1 MMRFGLI
8 ANLKRTGA
16 REAVGGFVAWTKQHH
31 HELVLCDDLTL
42 IAPTGSKLVARSVV
56 GANCDMLV
64 SMGGDGTML
73 AAARAAVPHDTPILG
88 INLGSLGF
96 LTQQR
101 HQQMVGALE
110 AVAAGKYHIE
120 ERMLLHVEVS
130 GVEISL
136 PCALNDAVVSNA
148 PVSRVIDI
156 NLKVNGED
164 VVTYTSDG
172 LILATPTG
180 STAYSLAAG
189 GPIMHPKMD
198 AIIAAPIS
206 PFSLTIRP
214 IVFDASDVLQLQVTN
229 EKRQAT
235 LTLDGQVVVALH
247 HNEVITVTRAKSR
260 AKFVVLPDNSFYSV
274 LRSKLHWGVPPQMV

>member
-1 MMRFGLI
+1 MRLGLI
-8 ANLKRTGA
+8 ANLKRSGA
-16 REAVGGFVAWTKQHH
+16 REAVQNFVVWAKEHRH
-31 HELVLCDDLTL
+31 DLYLCDDLTTL
-42 IAPTGSKLVARSVV
+42 IPHTSNVV
-56 GANCDMLV
+56 SRNALGACCDMIV

-73 AAARAAVPHDTPILG
+73 AAARAAVPHETPILG

-101 HQQMVGALE
+101 REQLLDALD
-110 AVAAGKYHIE
+110 AVDAGKYRIE
-120 ERMLLHVEVS
+120 ERMLLQAVVDNSS
-130 GVEISL
+130 GSL
-136 PCALNDAVVSNA
+136 PAALNDIVVSNA

-164 VVTYTSDG
+164 VVTYTADG

-180 STAYSLAAG
+180 STAYSLAVG
-189 GPIMHPKMD
+189 GPIMHPKME

-206 PFSLTIRP
+206 AFSLNIRP
-214 IVFDASDVLQLQVTN
+214 IVFDAGDVLQLQVTSH
-229 EKRQAT
+229 KRQAS

-247 HNEVITVTRAKSR
+247 HNEVITVTRAKSH

-274 LRSKLHWGVPPQMV
+274 LRSKLHWGVPPRMA

>member
-1 MMRFGLI
+1 MRFGLI

-16 REAVGGFVAWTKQHH
+16 REAVAGFVGWAKDHH
-31 HELVLCDDLTL
+31 HELNLCDDLAS
-42 IAPTGSKLVARSVV
+42 IAPVGSKLVSRNVI

-101 HQQMVGALE
+101 HEQLIGALT
-110 AVAAGKYHIE
+110 AVTGGKFRVE
-120 ERMLLHVEVS
+120 DRMLLQTEVAGTAS
-130 GVEISL
+130 PL
-136 PCALNDAVVSNA
+136 PCALNDVVVSNA

-180 STAYSLAAG
+180 STAYALAVG

-214 IVFDASDVLQLQVTN
+214 IVFDANDVLKLQVTN
-229 EKRQAT
+229 EQRQAT
-235 LTLDGQVVVALH
+235 LTLDGQVVVALQ

-274 LRSKLHWGVPPQMV
+274 LRSKLHWGVPPRMV